1 MGSDSDFKVMA
12 EAIPMLEKNN
22 IGYDVRIT
30 SAHRTPDEMALFAK
44 NAKVNGY
51 DVIIAGAGGAA
62 HLPGMTASIT
72 GVPVLGV
79 PIRTRSMDGID
90 SVLSILQMPA
100 GIPVATVGINN
111 AKGAAELVVNMLNRA
126 GANPVGANTV
136 QVRYDEKQVAKE
148 EVDLV
153 VNALALYGLPAELVR
168 CVEEQEAKE
177 AQKAQLMQ
185 KVQAVQEIDENAHL
199 VGVINLGDNTLEE
212 LEALVRETPHLPLLT
227 MPIKGNVF
235 ADFAGAQESLR
246 SIWQVSNNTL
256 PLAML
261 AVNGFQNAGIMMA
274 KIAGIHDP
282 KIYQRVVEQQELLR
296 KQVQEKDARFARRE
310 YPR

>member
-1 MGSDSDFKVMA
+1 MHYKVAIIMGSDSDFKVMA
-12 EAIPMLEKNN
+12 KAIPVLEKNN

-44 NAKVNGY
+44 NAKANGY

-79 PIRTRSMDGID
+79 PIRTRGMDGID

-111 AKGAAELVVNMLNRA
+111 AKGAAELVASILNRA
-126 GANPVGANTV
+126 DADTEGAKTV
-136 QVRYDEKQVAKE
+136 QIRYNEKEVAKE
-148 EVDLV
+148 EVDVV
-153 VNALALYGLPAELVR
+153 VNTLALYGLHT
-168 CVEEQEAKE
+168 
-177 AQKAQLMQ
+177 
-185 KVQAVQEIDENAHL
+185 VQETDDNANL
-199 VGVINLGDNTLEE
+199 IGVINLGDNTLEE
-212 LEALVRETPHLPLLT
+212 LEALVNEVPHLPLLT
-227 MPIKGNVF
+227 MPVKGNVF
-235 ADFAGAQESLR
+235 ADFAGAQDSLR

-256 PLAML
+256 PFAML
-261 AVNGFQNAGIMMA
+261 AVNGFQNVGIMMA

-282 KIYQRVVEQQELLR
+282 KIYQRVIEQQELLR
-296 KQVQEKDARFARRE
+296 KQVLEKDARFARRE

>member
-12 EAIPMLEKNN
+12 EAIPVLEKNN
-22 IGYDVRIT
+22 VAYDVRIT

-44 NAKVNGY
+44 NAKGNGY
-51 DVIIAGAGGAA
+51 DIIIAGAGGAA

-136 QVRYDEKQVAKE
+136 QVRYDEKRVAKE

-153 VNALALYGLPAELVR
+153 VNTLATYGL
-168 CVEEQEAKE
+168 
-177 AQKAQLMQ
+177 
-185 KVQAVQEIDENAHL
+185 QAVQEIKKADENANIM
-199 VGVINLGDNTLEE
+199 GVINLGDSTLEE
-212 LEALVRETPHLPLLT
+212 LEVLVNEVPHLPLLT
-227 MPIKGNVF
+227 MPIKENVF
-235 ADFAGAQESLR
+235 ADFAEAQESLR

-282 KIYQRVVEQQELLR
+282 KIYQRVVEQQEMLR
-296 KQVQEKDARFARRE
+296 EQVQEKDARFARRE